1 MAADFAA
8 ELARSSSLQA
18 AHEQSQ
24 ANLRHDYAEA
34 LLNIEKLYKRSNE
47 QVLDAVKTRLQKTKW
62 MDSVPDRHA
71 TLEEISTVLMS
82 EQEQAR
88 TAHDHSIKKLRD
100 AVDAF
105 SKGMTDMHQESEHME
120 RDHMKDKLQDSR
132 LAAQEEVEIA
142 KRKQGYEL
150 GEKMRQMEEK
160 YLEEIERLKALMAEE
175 IEKRDLELE
184 GLKLTLSKQ
193 TKELAALKK
202 EYEALKLASA
212 KSEEE
217 IERLRELTK
226 DQETEIADLKLEIQR
241 MAEMR
246 DGFDDIMR
254 KVEERISKILNEA
267 RRAVRK
273 AHDVVPQPQEVM
285 DRLDA
290 AEEGPVMKAVHN
302 AVDSLIRDREA
313 ALEKMQVL
321 QDKLNK
327 VNEEHARAMADLQ
340 RQLEAATKQIE
351 HLRATS
357 GSRMLELE
365 DKISELEARIVT
377 LTEDKLALT
386 VALDGTVKKV
396 NEQHR
401 QIMGTQQEQ
410 EKYLTKYRQRIA
422 ELEAGVNERK
432 RLELQMVAENRKTS
446 ELRHLSRLCTRLLRD
461 KDEKSSELADAISRA
476 QTAATSFTISGAGH
490 TSSPGVPHAE
500 SGMFGFSPDP
510 SLLGAI
516 RGVVSSVPSTAST
529 GRRPRTAE
537 GRIGGGRGGG
547 MDPSLRADLAAM
559 GLVDHSARGRQP
571 KTLPAV

>member
-1 MAADFAA
+1 
-8 ELARSSSLQA
+8 
-18 AHEQSQ
+18 
-24 ANLRHDYAEA
+24 
-34 LLNIEKLYKRSNE
+34 
-47 QVLDAVKTRLQKTKW
+47 
-62 MDSVPDRHA
+62 
-71 TLEEISTVLMS
+71 
-82 EQEQAR
+82 
-88 TAHDHSIKKLRD
+88 
-100 AVDAF
+100 
-105 SKGMTDMHQESEHME
+105 
-120 RDHMKDKLQDSR
+120 
-132 LAAQEEVEIA
+132 
-142 KRKQGYEL
+142 
-150 GEKMRQMEEK
+150 MRQMEEK
-160 YLEEIERLKALMAEE
+160 YLAEIERLKELMAEE

-254 KVEERISKILNEA
+254 KVEERVSKILNEA

-290 AEEGPVMKAVHN
+290 AEEGPVMKAVHD

-422 ELEAGVNERK
+422 ELEAGMDERK

-476 QTAATSFTISGAGH
+476 QTAA
-490 TSSPGVPHAE
+490 
-500 SGMFGFSPDP
+500 
-510 SLLGAI
+510 
-516 RGVVSSVPSTAST
+516 
-529 GRRPRTAE
+529 
-537 GRIGGGRGGG
+537 
-547 MDPSLRADLAAM
+547 
-559 GLVDHSARGRQP
+559 
-571 KTLPAV
+571 

>member
-1 MAADFAA
+1 
-8 ELARSSSLQA
+8 
-18 AHEQSQ
+18 
-24 ANLRHDYAEA
+24 
-34 LLNIEKLYKRSNE
+34 
-47 QVLDAVKTRLQKTKW
+47 
-62 MDSVPDRHA
+62 
-71 TLEEISTVLMS
+71 
-82 EQEQAR
+82 
-88 TAHDHSIKKLRD
+88 
-100 AVDAF
+100 
-105 SKGMTDMHQESEHME
+105 ME

-160 YLEEIERLKALMAEE
+160 YLAEIERLKALMAEE

-254 KVEERISKILNEA
+254 KVEERVSKILNEA

-273 AHDVVPQPQEVM
+273 AHDVVPQPQE
-285 DRLDA
+285 
-290 AEEGPVMKAVHN
+290 
-302 AVDSLIRDREA
+302 DSLIRDREA

-422 ELEAGVNERK
+422 ELEAGMDERK

-516 RGVVSSVPSTAST
+516 RGVVSSVPSTASSGMSTIGEPRKLCGLTRPVISHSLALRCNSRLASQSQTWAYNPKQPQPQPWPWARSCPHGET
-529 GRRPRTAE
+529 G
-537 GRIGGGRGGG
+537 
-547 MDPSLRADLAAM
+547 MKRA
-559 GLVDHSARGRQP
+559 RQH
-571 KTLPAV
+571 